1 MTQTEFEHTLLGM
14 RPKMMRIATDFFHN
28 EEDAEDIV
36 QEVYVR
42 MLKRGWQQGDEL
54 ENLLIRA
61 TKNLCVSVWRRQ
73 KLRETEQLEGIKEP
87 EACHSADTSLIQ
99 QERQESLEVAI
110 LRLPPS
116 EQRLIRMKGNEL
128 SLDEISNQ
136 TGIPKRTVS
145 VMLSTA
151 RKRLLTILETKNYD
165 R

>member
-1 MTQTEFEHTLLGM
+1 MTQIEFEHTLLGM

-73 KLRETEQLEGIKEP
+73 KLRETEQLEDIREP

-99 QERQESLEVAI
+99 EERQESLKVAI

-116 EQRLIRMKGNEL
+116 EQRLIRMKGDEL
-128 SLDEISNQ
+128 SLDEISTQ

-151 RKRLLTILETKNYD
+151 RKRLLNILETKNYD